1 MPLCLSSY
9 KHGNGRA
16 NCRLSLPS
24 GDDRRPVPPCRSVI
38 GPPPC
43 SCERRCPT
51 DHAVLRCIMP
61 AALLVRAA
69 MADGICCPQVH
80 EGLVLAAASRV
91 RAAKADGS
99 CRPKVHNVLVLA
111 VASLVR
117 AAMADGS
124 CPLEVHKG
132 LVLAAALLV
141 QAAMID
147 GSCRLGMHEGLVLAA
162 ASLGRSSGDG
172 RRLMP
177 PSSARW
183 TRAACR
189 LARASDNGQRGCGSI
204 FCTSRSRLLGHDGL
218 SVRLSCRA
226 GSTVTRADSSWI
238 TSPTAHRPMLVL

>member
-1 MPLCLSSY
+1 LCLSSY
-9 KHGNGRA
+9 KHGPSRA

-99 CRPKVHNVLVLA
+99 C
-111 VASLVR
+111 
-117 AAMADGS
+117 
-124 CPLEVHKG
+124 PLEVHKG

-177 PSSARW
+177 SSSARW

-189 LARASDNGQRGCGSI
+189 PARASDNGQRGCGSI
-204 FCTSRSRLLGHDGL
+204 FCTSRSRLLGHNGL

-238 TSPTAHRPMLVL
+238 TSPTAHRPMPVL